1 MTTTTAT
8 TVKLVCPECR
18 RENETER
25 IYCHDCGARLDR
37 SAVKAKV
44 KEEDP
49 KETHRRLQAMFDARR
64 ARRKQLFLLISKVGL
79 GALAVAAVVQIVRAP
94 DLPEAKNS
102 PGSFPPQ
109 ISLDLD
115 NAAMDPRVGPIRY
128 SDEQVNSYLGYAL
141 KSKQAALSQYVKFD
155 RLVLRFDEGA
165 CRATVQRSLY
175 GFPLYTTIAFAPAI
189 NGNAITATCRGGTIG
204 RL

>member
-37 SAVKAKV
+37 SKV
-44 KEEDP
+44 TATAKEEDP
-49 KETHRRLQAMFDARR
+49 KVTHRRLQAMFDARR
-64 ARRKQLFLLISKVGL
+64 ARRKDIFLLTTKVGF
-79 GALAVAAVVQIVRAP
+79 GALVVAAIVQLVRAP
-94 DLPEAKNS
+94 DLPAAKNNAGVLS
-102 PGSFPPQ
+102 AQ

-115 NAAMDPRVGPIRY
+115 NAAMDPRVGPVHY
-128 SDEQVNSYLGYAL
+128 SEEQVNGYLASAL
-141 KSKQAALSQYVKFD
+141 KSKQAALSQYLKFD
-155 RLVLRFDEGA
+155 RLVVGFDEGA

-175 GFPLYTTIAFAPAI
+175 GFPVYTSVAFAPAV
-189 NGNAITATCRGGTIG
+189 NGNAMTAKC
-204 RL
+204 